1 MPPRTCATCR
11 YFVPSDPSCTGECGH
26 PARQAISGLVI
37 VRAQELACRR
47 GLHEDDWTAP
57 LTAERRTAAPS
68 YPGKAAE
75 PLVAAAMMEGEPA
88 AAEIHPSRMN
98 GDRLAAWSTTVPAV
112 VAPTDAVLRTR
123 PSFQEVPALVQS
135 GVPDQLP
142 RRELNTD
149 GIPIVRKRSPM
160 VAEAHRAA
168 QIRRERELT
177 RKRAQTP
184 ASDRAE
190 AAAPTDTP
198 EPARHRRQAG
208 AAEIERSAHAG
219 GRPNHSSMPKAA
231 GRPPQAEALQDD
243 ELTDHAAASVP
254 ATTAPAP
261 GESILTGSTI
271 DITLEAESGT
281 PVQPAQDQEPAAAPM
296 GAAPSGREAAGMEPS
311 DRLTQWGAQW
321 LAERRAERPEQRCG
335 TCRDFR
341 AAENLE
347 RGWCGCAF
355 AQSYRQFVQ
364 PDDLACLGPVGS
376 WWSES
381 DAGWQAKTGPTS
393 SAPTPLADGLIQIL
407 AMSKRSGRRR

>member
-1 MPPRTCATCR
+1 MPPRTCSTCR
-11 YFVPSDPSCTGECGH
+11 YFVPSDQSCTGECGH

-57 LTAERRTAAPS
+57 LTVERRTAAPS
-68 YPGKAAE
+68 YPGEAAE
-75 PLVAAAMMEGEPA
+75 PLVAASMAEGEPT
-88 AAEIHPSRMN
+88 AAENHPSRMN

-112 VAPTDAVLRTR
+112 VAPADAALSSR
-123 PSFQEVPALVQS
+123 PSFQAVPVLVQS

-177 RKRAQTP
+177 RKRAP
-184 ASDRAE
+184 APANDRAG
-190 AAAPTDTP
+190 AAAPTGTP
-198 EPARHRRQAG
+198 EPSSRGRQAG
-208 AAEIERSAHAG
+208 AAEVERSVHAG
-219 GRPNHSSMPKAA
+219 GRPNHSSMPKAVD
-231 GRPPQAEALQDD
+231 RPLRAKALQDD
-243 ELTDHAAASVP
+243 ELTDQAAASIP
-254 ATTAPAP
+254 ATTAPTP
-261 GESILTGSTI
+261 GKSILIESTM
-271 DITLEAESGT
+271 DRTLEAEAGT
-281 PVQPAQDQEPAAAPM
+281 PVQSAQDQEPAAVPLA
-296 GAAPSGREAAGMEPS
+296 AAPSGGEAAGMEPR
-311 DRLTQWGAQW
+311 DRLTQWETQW
-321 LAERRAERPEQRCG
+321 LAERRAERPEQRCS

-347 RGWCGCAF
+347 RGWCSCVF

-381 DAGWQAKTGPTS
+381 DAGWQAKAGPTS

-407 AMSKRSGRRR
+407 AMSKRSDRRQ